1 MRILVA
7 CESSGIVR
15 DAFLAAGHDAWS
27 CDLLPYSGDKPW
39 GVQKHIQGDVKLLL
53 KSQKTHPWDMMIAH
67 PPCTYLAVSGLHW
80 NKRDHMRSAKTE
92 MALDFVRFLMDQP
105 IDKIAIENP
114 VLCISSRI
122 RKPDQTIQPYQ
133 FGHDA
138 SKRTCLWLKN
148 LPPLEIDP
156 TLYVQP
162 RMVGDRPR
170 WANQTDS
177 GQNRLPPSS
186 DRWKKRSETYT
197 GIAKAMAKAWS

>member
-1 MRILVA
+1 MKILVA

-15 DAFLAAGHDAWS
+15 DAFAAAGNDAWS
-27 CDLLPYSGDKPW
+27 CDLLAYSGDKPD
-39 GVQKHIQGDVKLLL
+39 GNIRHIQADVKDVLAGSRWDLL
-53 KSQKTHPWDMMIAH
+53 IAH

-80 NKRDHMRSAKTE
+80 NNRVPGRQAKTQE
-92 MALDFVRFLMDQP
+92 ALDFVRFLMDQP

-114 VLCISSRI
+114 VSCISTQI

-148 LPPLEIDP
+148 LQPLTIDP
-156 TLYVQP
+156 ALYVEP
-162 RMVGDRPR
+162 RMVGGKPR

-177 GQNRLPPSS
+177 GQNRLPPSA
-186 DRWKKRSETYT
+186 DRWQKRAETYA
-197 GIAKAMAKAWS
+197 GIASAMVQAWS